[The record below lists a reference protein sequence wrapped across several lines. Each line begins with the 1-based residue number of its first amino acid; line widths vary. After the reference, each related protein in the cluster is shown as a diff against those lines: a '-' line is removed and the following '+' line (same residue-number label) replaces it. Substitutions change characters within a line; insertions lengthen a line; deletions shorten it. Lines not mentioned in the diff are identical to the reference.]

1 MNVSVCVYVSDFST
15 HLRACCGICVCCV
28 HLCAGYIRVCLP
40 KIVTQC
46 LRTNT
51 DITSYSSYC
60 IWFQTF
66 FFHLLCKNEN
76 EKKQTRTKLS
86 LKNVDPV
93 VRNLSIFTK
102 IKCTILQEIGTRS
115 RYFWDGKCYR
125 AKEDVFDE
133 VERKTRA
140 FAESIN
146 AWKPSTMLALAKRR
160 KRNTIWE
167 TKRSG
172 RKQDNSE

>member
-1 MNVSVCVYVSDFST
+1 MCQTFPRICERVVVYVFAVFIYVRVTYVCVCLRLWLSVCERTQISRPIHLTVYGSK
-15 HLRACCGICVCCV
+15 H
-28 HLCAGYIRVCLP
+28 
-40 KIVTQC
+40 
-46 LRTNT
+46 
-51 DITSYSSYC
+51 
-60 IWFQTF
+60 F
-66 FFHLLCKNEN
+66 FFISSAKMKMK
-76 EKKQTRTKLS
+76 KKQTRTKLS